1 MNHPDEQPA
10 ALWTTRRK
18 LAEEQCARLV
28 AQPDDEEAAA
38 EILRC
43 AGDSKWEVR
52 KVVAENMAAFPEKV
66 FRGLS
71 TLFASD
77 RNALVVA
84 AFQRSL
90 SRRSPIAEI
99 APAHTDLVQGEFD
112 RLARRF
118 GPEAADAALKFAERC
133 TFLHIRA
140 AVHDIKNIL
149 TYLKLDPE
157 AIIQEPDD
165 PKHRSKIQRFKKG
178 RDYLHRLLEMMDAY
192 SSPLDIRLQ
201 AEDLVEMVHESISAA
216 RDQIEKEGV
225 DYEPVECDV
234 EAVDPVIIQVSRFHI
249 VMVLTN
255 LVKNGIQAHAVS
267 DRRLGE
273 GRVVIS
279 IERGEDGVM
288 IKISDNGRGV
298 APGDLQKLVQFIP
311 GGTSKRGGSGYG
323 LPICR
328 RYVQAH
334 AGRMQI
340 ESEENAGTTVTIN
353 LPCNGQQA
361 DS

>member
-18 LAEEQCARLV
+18 LAEEQCARLS
-28 AQPDDEEAAA
+28 AQPDDEAAA
-38 EILRC
+38 AAILRC

-157 AIIQEPDD
+157 AIMNEPGDR
-165 PKHRSKIQRFKKG
+165 KHKSKIQRFKKG
-178 RDYLHRLLEMMDAY
+178 RDYLHRLQEMMDDY

-201 AEDLVEMVHESISAA
+201 AEDLVEMAHEAIAAA
-216 RDQIEKEGV
+216 RDQVERDGV
-225 DYEPVECDV
+225 DSSPVECVV
-234 EAVDPVIIQVSRFHI
+234 EAADTLIIPVSRFHI
-249 VMVLTN
+249 AMVLTN

-267 DRRLGE
+267 GGRLTK
-273 GRVVIS
+273 GRVVIRLD
-279 IERGEDGVM
+279 RGEDGVI
-288 IKISDNGRGV
+288 IKLSDEGSGV

-311 GGTSKRGGSGYG
+311 GGTSKPGGSGYG

-328 RYVQAH
+328 RYIQAH
-334 AGRMQI
+334 DGNMQI
-340 ESEENAGTTVTIN
+340 KSQENKGTTIKITI
-353 LPCNGQQA
+353 PTNGPV
-361 DS
+361 S

>member
-1 MNHPDEQPA
+1 
-10 ALWTTRRK
+10 
-18 LAEEQCARLV
+18 
-28 AQPDDEEAAA
+28 
-38 EILRC
+38 
-43 AGDSKWEVR
+43 
-52 KVVAENMAAFPEKV
+52 
-66 FRGLS
+66 
-71 TLFASD
+71 
-77 RNALVVA
+77 
-84 AFQRSL
+84 
-90 SRRSPIAEI
+90 
-99 APAHTDLVQGEFD
+99 
-112 RLARRF
+112 
-118 GPEAADAALKFAERC
+118 
-133 TFLHIRA
+133 
-140 AVHDIKNIL
+140 
-149 TYLKLDPE
+149 
-157 AIIQEPDD
+157 
-165 PKHRSKIQRFKKG
+165 
-178 RDYLHRLLEMMDAY
+178 MMDAY

-201 AEDLVEMVHESISAA
+201 AEDLVEMIHESISAA

-225 DYEPVECDV
+225 DYEPVECAV

-273 GRVVIS
+273 GRVVIG
-279 IERGEDGVM
+279 IERGEDGVK
-288 IKISDNGRGV
+288 IKISDKGRGV

-334 AGRMQI
+334 DGRMQI

>member
-18 LAEEQCARLV
+18 LAEEQCARLA
-28 AQPDDEEAAA
+28 AQPDDEVAAA

-52 KVVAENMAAFPEKV
+52 KVVAENMASFPEKV

-99 APAHTDLVQGEFD
+99 APAHTDLVQGEFE
-112 RLARRF
+112 RLARKF

-178 RDYLHRLLEMMDAY
+178 REYLHRLLEMMDAY

-225 DYEPVECDV
+225 DSEPVECAV

-249 VMVLTN
+249 AMVLTN

-273 GRVVIS
+273 GRVVIG
-279 IERGEDGVM
+279 IERGEGGVK
-288 IKISDNGRGV
+288 IKISDKGRGV

-334 AGRMQI
+334 DGRMQI